1 MPIKESQRCCVCE
14 HSFIAH
20 DYELTCELTHKTV
33 SCNDGALCKHFK
45 EEKDE

>member
-20 DYELTCELTHKTV
+20 DYELTHKTV